1 MKRSASLIAVAFVL
15 AAPFVAHAQ
24 TAAPD
29 CSTVTAPALPD
40 AWSAF
45 PQPSP
50 LTAAAKAADQPE
62 VKVGQAYAL
71 TLAPAAQAEYSVA
84 PKMVT
89 PGSFGGLLM
98 LTVDTAGVYSVGISD
113 KVWVDVIRDGQTLRS
128 VAHQEGPACGAIH
141 KMVDFQ
147 LDPGH
152 YTIQLSNAPAATATV
167 EIITK

>member
-1 MKRSASLIAVAFVL
+1 MKRSALLIAAVVL
-15 AAPFVAHAQ
+15 AAPFGAQAQ

-29 CSTVTAPALPD
+29 CSAVTVPALPD

-45 PQPSP
+45 AQPSP

-62 VKVGQAYAL
+62 IKIGQAYAM
-71 TLAPAAQAEYSVA
+71 TLVPAAQAEYTVA
-84 PKMVT
+84 PKMVA

-98 LTVDTAGVYSVGISD
+98 LTVDKAGVYSIAISD
-113 KVWVDVIRDGQTLRS
+113 KVWVDVIRDGQALRS
-128 VAHQEGPACGAIH
+128 VAHEEGAPCEAIH
-141 KMVDFQ
+141 KTVDFQ

-167 EIITK
+167 EIIAK